1 MMKEQRMILEH
12 FTWNNTFGNQD
23 YFSNVIFSRFC
34 HAHFQQT
41 QELEPNFLP
50 AESQN
55 ICAVQKETTKY
66 PKIHQNNQMLDDCK
80 FFSLFVIVINV
91 SKFITGSQKTVIKE
105 SRSFMEGRLKI
116 NQEKIL
122 RSKKYL
128 FRILCW
134 HVFLSFFHIW
144 TFPKTL

>member
-1 MMKEQRMILEH
+1 MMKEQRMIWKTLLETTH
-12 FTWNNTFGNQD
+12 LVTKTTFQI
-23 YFSNVIFSRFC
+23 VIFSRRC

-41 QELEPNFLP
+41 QVLEPNFMP

-91 SKFITGSQKTVIKE
+91 SKFITGSKKNSYQGIKI
-105 SRSFMEGRLKI
+105 F
-116 NQEKIL
+116 
-122 RSKKYL
+122 Y
-128 FRILCW
+128 
-134 HVFLSFFHIW
+134 
-144 TFPKTL
+144 